1 MNFPSAPAETV
12 AALAEL
18 LRSPRRVAIVTHYN
32 PDGDALGSSLG
43 LMHVLKAMGH
53 QAQVVLPNPA
63 PKNLHWM
70 PGHAGAID
78 HDAAKEAAEK
88 AIADA
93 DLVFCLDFN
102 RADRVH
108 GLEAAVRAAS
118 VKVLI
123 DHHQDPDMELA
134 AVRFSDTSASST
146 CQMVY
151 DVIAM
156 LGAVERIDAD
166 AATCIYTGILT
177 DTGSFRFPSTS
188 AHTLR
193 VAADL
198 LERGAVPHMIH
209 AAIMEDSAE
218 GRLRL
223 LGFSLFERMRVHPE
237 LGTTVIA
244 LSKADLERF
253 NYAPGDTE
261 GLVNYGLSIRGI
273 RLSAFFV
280 ERADAVKISLRS
292 KGQLPVNEF
301 LSAHFQGGGHANA
314 SGGQTSETLDG
325 AVERFMKELPA
336 FLKKHPA

>member
-1 MNFPSAPAETV
+1 MHFPSAPAETV

-18 LRSPRRVAIVTHYN
+18 LRSPRRIAIVTHYN

-43 LMHVLKAMGH
+43 LMHVLSAMGH
-53 QAQVVLPNPA
+53 RVQVVLPNPA
-63 PKNLHWM
+63 PRNLHWM
-70 PGHAGAID
+70 PGHAGTID
-78 HDAAKEAAEK
+78 HDTAKALSEK

-108 GLEAAVRAAS
+108 GLEASVRAAS
-118 VKVLI
+118 LKVLI
-123 DHHQDPDMELA
+123 DHHQDPDLELA
-134 AVRFSDTSASST
+134 VVRFSDTTASST

-151 DVIAM
+151 DVIAA
-156 LGAVERIDAD
+156 LGEAKHIDAD

-198 LERGAVPHMIH
+198 LERGAMPHMIH

-218 GRLRL
+218 SRLRL
-223 LGFSLFERMRVHPE
+223 LGFALFERMRVYPE

-273 RLSAFFV
+273 RLAAFFV

-292 KGQLPVNEF
+292 KGNLPVNEF
-301 LSAHFQGGGHANA
+301 LGAHFQGGGHANA
-314 SGGQTSETLDG
+314 SGGQTTEALDP

>member
-1 MNFPSAPAETV
+1 LS
-12 AALAEL
+12 EL
-18 LRSPRRVAIVTHYN
+18 LRTPRRIAITTHYN

-43 LMHVLKAMGH
+43 LLHVLKAMGH
-53 QAQVVLPNPA
+53 HVQVVLPNPA

-78 HDAAKEAAEK
+78 HDTAKTASEKTLAE
-88 AIADA
+88 A
-93 DLVFCLDFN
+93 DLVFCLDYN

-118 VKVLI
+118 PKVLI
-123 DHHQDPDMELA
+123 DHHQDPDTALA
-134 AVRFSDTSASST
+134 QVRFSDTSASST

-151 DVIAM
+151 DVIVA
-156 LGAVERIDAD
+156 LEQVDRLDAA
-166 AATCIYTGILT
+166 AATCLYAGILT

-209 AAIMEDSAE
+209 AAIMEDSSE
-218 GRLRL
+218 SRLRL
-223 LGFSLFERMRVHPE
+223 LGFALFERMRVYPE

-253 NYAPGDTE
+253 HYAPGDTE

-273 RLSAFFV
+273 RLAAFFV
-280 ERADAVKISLRS
+280 ERSDAVKISLRS
-292 KGQLPVNEF
+292 KGKLPVNEF
-301 LSAHFQGGGHANA
+301 LNAHFQGGGHSNA
-314 SGGQTSETLDG
+314 AGGQTNEALEA
-325 AVERFMKELPA
+325 AVQRFMKELPG
-336 FLKKHPA
+336 FIRNHPA